1 LKVKIADFGV
11 ASYVESDEMCRTF
24 VGSIG
29 YMSMERLLGQQYSYN
44 SDIWSL
50 GVTLFT
56 CATGRNPFLEPGKES
71 GEFWSVLK
79 NIQVQRGQGCFIG
92 HKLSFLIQTTS

>member
-1 LKVKIADFGV
+1 M
-11 ASYVESDEMCRTF
+11 ESDEICQTF

-29 YMSMERLLGQQYSYN
+29 YMSIERLLGQQYSYN

-50 GVTLFT
+50 GVTIFT
-56 CATGRNPFLEPGKES
+56 CATGWNPFLDPGKES

-79 NIQVQRGQGCFIG
+79 NIQDHPIPELPKTGPQPTLRKPCS
-92 HKLSFLIQTTS
+92 LAE